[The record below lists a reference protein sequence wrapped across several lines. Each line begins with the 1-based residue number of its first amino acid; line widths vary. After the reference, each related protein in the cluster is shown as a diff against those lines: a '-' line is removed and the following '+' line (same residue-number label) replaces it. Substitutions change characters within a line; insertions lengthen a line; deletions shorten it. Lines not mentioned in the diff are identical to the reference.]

1 MQNYLE
7 FAVFPSLILE
17 TKLANTDEH
26 IDVAVEKAQSAETYA
41 VHFQEVAPALP
52 GWRCY
57 PRQSIE
63 SYACLWL
70 VAWSIWSKWSHS
82 PDYKER
88 QDHWVKEMHQA
99 TA

>member
-52 GWRCY
+52 G
-57 PRQSIE
+57 
-63 SYACLWL
+63 
-70 VAWSIWSKWSHS
+70 
-82 PDYKER
+82 
-88 QDHWVKEMHQA
+88 
-99 TA
+99 